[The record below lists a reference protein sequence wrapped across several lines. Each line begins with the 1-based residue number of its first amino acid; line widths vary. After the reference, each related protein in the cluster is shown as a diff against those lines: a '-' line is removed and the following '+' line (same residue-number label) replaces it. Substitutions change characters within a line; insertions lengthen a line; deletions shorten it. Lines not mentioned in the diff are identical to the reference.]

1 MTEVYIQA
9 AKDVNARVIKH
20 NNGKGAKYTKIRRP
34 VELVYQETYTTK
46 SEALKREYEIK
57 TYTRQQKLKMI
68 QEDNM
73 TTLYLVGTPIGNLG
87 DITFRAIETLKKV
100 DVIACEDTR
109 NTEIV

>member
-1 MTEVYIQA
+1 
-9 AKDVNARVIKH
+9 H

-68 QEDNM
+68 QE
-73 TTLYLVGTPIGNLG
+73 G
-87 DITFRAIETLKKV
+87 
-100 DVIACEDTR
+100 
-109 NTEIV
+109 